1 MFVPNESEIRS
12 YQGGVFRRVVL
23 TKRWTFRRLATAT
36 GLPYP
41 ALRKFASGHRVL
53 DCYTIARIA
62 HVRDLSDRAV
72 RDLVDATAIRFHHSH
87 PDTVHPLT
95 PPCAD
100 E

>member
-1 MFVPNESEIRS
+1 MAEESDTRHH
-12 YQGGVFRRVVL
+12 QGRIFRKVALSSV
-23 TKRWTFRRLATAT
+23 WTFRRLSVAT
-36 GLPYP
+36 GISYP

-72 RDLVDATAIRFHHSH
+72 RDLVDATAIRWHYAH
-87 PDTVHPLT
+87 PGTVHPFDR
-95 PPCAD
+95 PCSD